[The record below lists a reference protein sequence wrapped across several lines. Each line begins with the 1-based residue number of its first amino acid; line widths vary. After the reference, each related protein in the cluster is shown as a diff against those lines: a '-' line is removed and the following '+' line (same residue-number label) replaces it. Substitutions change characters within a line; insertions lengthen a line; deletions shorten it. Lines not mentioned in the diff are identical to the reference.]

1 MSDNLCFLDSDV
13 DAGKFPGV
21 SGTKATEL
29 KKRAITSKSRAIPD
43 SARMAPVKTS
53 AKHSG
58 PRLASAKNSTGAPA
72 PRVKIGGASAVA
84 SAVVPMD
91 PPFPPYQSFDTT
103 SSLVLSGPDFKITG
117 LCSLHPEINLQGDSL
132 LRPAGNARTV
142 ATLSFAAQCT
152 ASIAHVFRVSK
163 TLPLLS
169 ESCPSFARL
178 ATSRE
183 SRHLYKDWA
192 KTTAPRDM
200 RASAAELM
208 STPIPALVH
217 KLRMLFPNNFAY
229 LEIFFDLHDPTHHST
244 LESSNTAL
252 ENSLLTGELKS
263 VRKIF
268 TVVVSH
274 ATPDGFLHYTP
285 NGVASDSAHSVL
297 ECLMPPRLLRAF
309 RKCDRLSS
317 DHLLAILTCGY
328 IFTKTESVG
337 TLANMADEQGMPWG
351 AIRVLFT
358 SVVVGNHR
366 VDTFG
371 TTLPE
376 HHLEC
381 PFRLHV
387 RIAAILSV
395 WFCIKIEGP
404 SLI

>member
-1 MSDNLCFLDSDV
+1 MSDNLCFSDSDV

-117 LCSLHPEINLQGDSL
+117 LCSLHPEINLQGDSACWKCKDGGDL
-132 LRPAGNARTV
+132 IVCSTVHCEHCLCVSCLKNPSAALRE
-142 ATLSFAAQCT
+142 
-152 ASIAHVFRVSK
+152 
-163 TLPLLS
+163 LPFL
-169 ESCPSFARL
+169 CPSCHFKREQASLQRL
-178 ATSRE
+178 G
-183 SRHLYKDWA
+183 KDYSP
-192 KTTAPRDM
+192 KGY
-200 RASAAELM
+200 E

-309 RKCDRLSS
+309 RECDRLSS

-337 TLANMADEQGMPWG
+337 TLQ
-351 AIRVLFT
+351 T
-358 SVVVGNHR
+358 
-366 VDTFG
+366 
-371 TTLPE
+371 
-376 HHLEC
+376 
-381 PFRLHV
+381 
-387 RIAAILSV
+387 
-395 WFCIKIEGP
+395 
-404 SLI
+404 